1 MLSFFRSALA
11 VALVCVAFCGSADAG
26 PFRRLLRGPTP
37 ECSGPRCQ
45 AQPAAESNPLYAAV
59 PDRPAAA
66 QAAVPVAETAAFRGG
81 ADFHR
86 LTRLK
91 VAAALRKQGH
101 SLRDARELSQELTD
115 KDIDAAAS
123 RAGVSMSA
131 IGDGKFLQA
140 IIDFLKSPAG
150 QKLIDLLIGIL
161 INHEHDQ
168 AVVEFMN
175 SPVAQDLRDSTRYN
189 IGVPELHLVA

>member
-1 MLSFFRSALA
+1 MLSFLRSALA
-11 VALVCVAFCGSADAG
+11 VALVFAAFCGSADAG

-45 AQPAAESNPLYAAV
+45 AQSAAEANPLLAVVPDHPAAT
-59 PDRPAAA
+59 AAA
-66 QAAVPVAETAAFRGG
+66 EAAAFRGG

-91 VAAALRKQGH
+91 VASALRKQGL

-123 RAGVSMSA
+123 RAGVTASA

-161 INHEHDQ
+161 ISHDLDLDNL
-168 AVVEFMN
+168 ATVADNPV
-175 SPVAQDLRDSTRYN
+175 SPSPAAICIAATTGS
-189 IGVPELHLVA
+189 PEIHLAA